1 MPPPDLPAP
10 IRDNARLAEL
20 PARFGAAD
28 SIATDTEFNRSST
41 YRPQLCLLQL
51 AADGELALIDMLT
64 QLDTA
69 PLVSLLT
76 EAPGLKL
83 FHAASQDLE
92 VLELTLGILP
102 NRIFDTQIAA
112 GLLGYPAQVGYAAL
126 VADILGI
133 ELDKGATRTDWSRR
147 PLSARQLAYA
157 AADVVHL
164 HELYQRLRERLAA
177 CGREGW
183 ALEDSERLLDPA
195 RYRVAPEQAWQRL
208 GAIPYLPVAV
218 QRRARALAT
227 WRERRAQRID
237 RPRQWVLNDK
247 LLLAIAQTNPR
258 DAAALASIPELPPAI
273 ARRQGQHIIT
283 ALTEAEQTH
292 AEAIVQRRRSAAP
305 DEASLKRLAAIVRAR
320 AEELKIAPELL
331 ATRRELAALLRGEIE
346 QRVTSGWRREV
357 LGEALLA
364 AL

>member
-1 MPPPDLPAP
+1 MPAPDPPAP
-10 IRDNARLAEL
+10 IRDSARLADL

-28 SIATDTEFNRSST
+28 SIATDTEFNRSSS
-41 YRPQLCLLQL
+41 YRPQLCLVQL
-51 AADGELALIDMLT
+51 AADGELALLDMLAE
-64 QLDTA
+64 LDPA

-76 EAPGLKL
+76 TSPALKL

-92 VLELTLGILP
+92 VLLLALDILP

-126 VADILGI
+126 VADLLGV

-164 HELYQRLRERLAA
+164 HELYGRLRERLAA
-177 CGREGW
+177 LGREDW

-195 RYRVAPEQAWQRL
+195 RYRVVPEQAWERL
-208 GAIPYLPVAV
+208 AAIPYLPVAV
-218 QRRARALAT
+218 QRRARALAA

-237 RPRQWVLNDK
+237 RPRQWVLSDK
-247 LLLAIAQTNPR
+247 LLLLIAQANPR
-258 DAAALASIPELPPAI
+258 DPQALARIPDLPPAI
-273 ARRQGQHIIT
+273 ARRQGQQIIA
-283 ALTEAEQTH
+283 ALAAAERTP
-292 AEAIVQRRRSAAP
+292 AEDIVQRQRPAPP
-305 DEASLKRLAAIVRAR
+305 DEAMLKQLAAMVRAR
-320 AEELKIAPELL
+320 AAELDIAPELL
-331 ATRRELAALLRGEIE
+331 ATRRELAALLRGETE

-357 LGEALLA
+357 IGRQLLD
-364 AL
+364 LL